1 MATTYSVLE
10 CDTQQFGEMAA
21 AFLASGVSLRFRAK
35 GQSMRPLIRDGDI
48 LLAEPVDPHK
58 ARRGAVLLF
67 TNAQGR
73 AVAHRVQRKRKAS
86 DGGAKFLMRGDQ
98 VEMNDGW
105 VSEKDVLGVVS
116 VVERNGA
123 SYRLDSF
130 AQKGLG
136 FGATL
141 YQPGKPIN
149 HAVFSFGYWLMRKLP
164 RMKRFL
170 LKEEY

>member
-1 MATTYSVLE
+1 
-10 CDTQQFGEMAA
+10 
-21 AFLASGVSLRFRAK
+21 
-35 GQSMRPLIRDGDI
+35 
-48 LLAEPVDPHK
+48 
-58 ARRGAVLLF
+58 
-67 TNAQGR
+67 
-73 AVAHRVQRKRKAS
+73 
-86 DGGAKFLMRGDQ
+86 MRGDQ

-116 VVERNGA
+116 EVERNGA